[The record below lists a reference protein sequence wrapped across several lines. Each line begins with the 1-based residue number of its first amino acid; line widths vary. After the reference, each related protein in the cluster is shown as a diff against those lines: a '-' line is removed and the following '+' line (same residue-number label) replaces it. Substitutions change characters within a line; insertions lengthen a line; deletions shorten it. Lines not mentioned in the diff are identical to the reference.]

1 MHPETKE
8 IETMSESFSL
18 EEVDRDG
25 AIQEAVDN
33 VSGDTRAA
41 FLTKAVVA
49 TGGLVGGGAVLGAL
63 AEPASAATANDVAI
77 ANFALTLEY
86 LEASFYAEA
95 VGSGALTGK
104 TAAFARVVARHEAA
118 HVAALKK
125 MLGSAAVA
133 KPSFNFKGTTENQ
146 AKFEKTAMVLE
157 DEGVAAYKGQ
167 AARIDETAVLNAA
180 LAIHTVEAH
189 HASWIR
195 HILGVTPAPAAFDAP
210 KSMQR
215 VLADVKATGFIV
227 AKPQMKM
234 QGRSPG
240 FTG

>member
-1 MHPETKE
+1 MRPETKE
-8 IETMSESFSL
+8 NSMNNPLTL

-25 AIQEAVDN
+25 AIQETMDR

-41 FLTKAVVA
+41 FLTKAAVA
-49 TGGLVGGGAVLGAL
+49 TGGLVGGGALLGVLAG
-63 AEPASAATANDVAI
+63 PASAATANDVAI

-95 VGSGALTGK
+95 VSNGALSGK
-104 TAAFARVVARHEAA
+104 TATFAKVVAQHEAQ

-125 MLGSAAVA
+125 MLGSAAIA
-133 KPSFNFKGTTENQ
+133 KPSFNFKGTTEDQ

-167 AARIDETAVLNAA
+167 APRIDETAVLNAA

-195 HILGVTPAPAAFDAP
+195 HILGVSPAPAAFDQP
-210 KSMQR
+210 KTMQR

-227 AKPQMKM
+227 AKPTMKM
-234 QGRSPG
+234 HGHSPG

>member
-1 MHPETKE
+1 MNNHLT
-8 IETMSESFSL
+8 L
-18 EEVDRDG
+18 AEVDRDG
-25 AIQEAVDN
+25 AIQETMDK

-41 FLTKAVVA
+41 FLTKAAVA
-49 TGGLVGGGAVLGAL
+49 TGGLVGGGALLGAL
-63 AEPASAATANDVAI
+63 AGPASAATANDVAI

-86 LEASFYAEA
+86 LEATFYAEA
-95 VGSGALTGK
+95 VSNGALSGK
-104 TAAFARVVARHEAA
+104 TATFAKVVAGHEAQ

-125 MLGSAAVA
+125 MLGPAAVA
-133 KPSFNFKGTTENQ
+133 KPSFNFKGATEDQ
-146 AKFEKTAMVLE
+146 ATFEKTAMVLE

-195 HILGVTPAPAAFDAP
+195 HILGVSPAPAAFDQP
-210 KSMQR
+210 KTMQR

-227 AKPQMKM
+227 AKPTMKTT
-234 QGRSPG
+234 GHSPG

>member
-1 MHPETKE
+1 MTT
-8 IETMSESFSL
+8 ISL
-18 EEVDRDG
+18 AEVDRDG
-25 AIQEAVDN
+25 AVQEAIDN

-41 FLTKAVVA
+41 FLTKAAVA
-49 TGGLVGGGAVLGAL
+49 TGGLVGGGALLGIFPKAG
-63 AEPASAATANDVAI
+63 AAATSNDVAI

-86 LEASFYAEA
+86 LEAAFYTEAEKM
-95 VGSGALTGK
+95 GALSGK
-104 TAAFARVVARHEAA
+104 TATFARVVGSHERA

-125 MLGSAAVA
+125 MLGSAAV
-133 KPSFNFKGTTENQ
+133 KSPSFDFKGTTEDQ

-167 AARIDETAVLNAA
+167 AANIDSAAVLNAA

-195 HILGVTPAPAAFDAP
+195 HILGVSPAPSAFDPA
-210 KSMQR
+210 KSMDR
-215 VLADVKATGFIV
+215 VLADVKATGFISTH
-227 AKPQMKM
+227 PRMTTS
-234 QGRSPG
+234 GSSPA

>member
-1 MHPETKE
+1 MNEP
-8 IETMSESFSL
+8 FSL

-25 AIQEAVDN
+25 AIQEAIDN

-41 FLTKAVVA
+41 FLTKAAVA

-63 AEPASAATANDVAI
+63 AKPAAAATANDVAI

-95 VGSGALTGK
+95 VSNGALSGR
-104 TAAFARVVARHEAA
+104 TADFARVVARHEAA

-125 MLGSAAVA
+125 MLGAAAIA

-167 AARIDETAVLNAA
+167 APRIDAKAVLNAA

-195 HILGVTPAPAAFDAP
+195 HILGVSPAPAAFDQP

-227 AKPQMKM
+227 AKPTMKM
-234 QGRSPG
+234 QGHSPG

>member
-1 MHPETKE
+1 MNTHPT
-8 IETMSESFSL
+8 L
-18 EEVDRDG
+18 AEVDRDG
-25 AIQEAVDN
+25 AIREAMDE

-41 FLTKAVVA
+41 FLTKAAIA
-49 TGGLVGGGAVLGAL
+49 TGGLVGGGALLGAL
-63 AEPASAATANDVAI
+63 AGTASAATSRDVAI

-86 LEASFYAEA
+86 LESTFYAEA
-95 VGSGALTGK
+95 VSNGALSGE
-104 TAAFARVVARHEAA
+104 TATFAKVVARHEAA

-125 MLGSAAVA
+125 MLGSAAIK
-133 KPSFNFKGTTENQ
+133 KPSFDFKGTTEDQ
-146 AKFEKTAMVLE
+146 SKFEKTAMTLE

-167 AARIDETAVLNAA
+167 APRIQETAVLNAA

-195 HILGVTPAPAAFDAP
+195 HILGVTPAPVAFDQP
-210 KSMQR
+210 KTMER

-227 AKPQMKM
+227 TKPKMKM
-234 QGRSPG
+234 SGHDPG

>member
-1 MHPETKE
+1 
-8 IETMSESFSL
+8 MSTSLTL

-25 AIQEAVDN
+25 AIQEAIEK

-41 FLTKAVVA
+41 FLTKAAVV
-49 TGGLVGGGAVLGAL
+49 TGGLVGGGALLGVIAK
-63 AEPASAATANDVAI
+63 PASAATSNDIAI

-86 LEASFYAEA
+86 LEATFYAEA
-95 VGSGALTGK
+95 VSSGALSGA
-104 TAAFARVVARHEAA
+104 TATFAKVVAGHEAQ

-125 MLGSAAVA
+125 MLGSAAIA

-146 AKFEKTAMVLE
+146 AKFQKTAMVLE

-167 AARIDETAVLNAA
+167 AGNIDSTAVLNAA

-195 HILGVTPAPAAFDAP
+195 HILGVSPAPVAFDQP
-210 KSMQR
+210 KSMQQ
-215 VLADVKATGFIV
+215 VLADVKATGFL
-227 AKPQMKM
+227 ASAPSTKM
-234 QGRSPG
+234 SGTSPS